1 MIKHI
6 VLWRLRDEAGGRP
19 KAENAERLKAAIEGL
34 RERVPGIRHLEV
46 GVDFEGSAAAW
57 DLALYSEF
65 DTLEALDAYQVHPEH
80 EKVRQFVAEVT
91 QERAVVD
98 YEV

>member
-6 VLWRLRDEAGGRP
+6 VLWRLAEEAAGHT
-19 KAENAERLKAAIEGL
+19 KADNAERLKAAIEGL

-46 GVDFEGSAAAW
+46 GIDVEGSAAAW

-65 DTLEALDAYQVHPEH
+65 DTQEALDAYQVHPEH
-80 EKVRQFVAEVT
+80 QKVRELVLEAT
-91 QERAVVD
+91 SERAVVD